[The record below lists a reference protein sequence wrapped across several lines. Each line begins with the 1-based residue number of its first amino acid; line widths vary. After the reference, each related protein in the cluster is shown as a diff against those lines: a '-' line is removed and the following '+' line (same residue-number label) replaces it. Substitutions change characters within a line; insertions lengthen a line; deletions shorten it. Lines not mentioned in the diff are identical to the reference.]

1 MYNYWHVAGAVFA
14 ACTLMFV
21 SYKQTGSPAGPMSM
35 ADQLNIIALLT
46 EAILEGY
53 KKETKHQACISIQF
67 PRRAKRKGKE
77 NNNFSIM

>member
-53 KKETKHQACISIQF
+53 K
-67 PRRAKRKGKE
+67 
-77 NNNFSIM
+77 